1 VRPVVVRPVVVEAVV
16 VSPVVEAVVVSP
28 VVESPVVVR
37 AVVADEPLPEGTTD
51 VPTAAPASASAVR
64 PQAAISLIMSA
75 PFIAATTVGVPLQ
88 GAGRRGFGLVKARV
102 KRRFAPRDA
111 RYKGVVTRLLLIED
125 EESIA
130 TPLVGA
136 LEREG
141 FEVEHA
147 ATGQAGL
154 DAAARDPADLVLLD
168 LMLPDMD
175 GRDVCRAL
183 RSGSDVPVIML
194 TARGLETDRVVG
206 LELGA
211 DDYVV
216 KPFSVAELAARIRA
230 VLRRGGDRAKPA
242 TEVLAVGD
250 VELDRRTWTARKEG
264 ETLALA
270 RREFELLRLLLENA
284 GEVVTRERLMREVWD
299 TGWMGATKTL
309 DVHVSTLRKKL
320 GDDPGAPRYIHTV
333 RGVGFRFAGPD
344 ELS

>member
-1 VRPVVVRPVVVEAVV
+1 
-16 VSPVVEAVVVSP
+16 
-28 VVESPVVVR
+28 
-37 AVVADEPLPEGTTD
+37 
-51 VPTAAPASASAVR
+51 
-64 PQAAISLIMSA
+64 M
-75 PFIAATTVGVPLQ
+75 
-88 GAGRRGFGLVKARV
+88 
-102 KRRFAPRDA
+102 
-111 RYKGVVTRLLLIED
+111 TRLLLIED

-147 ATGQAGL
+147 ATGQDGL
-154 DAAARDPADLVLLD
+154 DAATREPADLVLLD

-175 GRDVCRAL
+175 GRDVCRSL
-183 RSGSDVPVIML
+183 RAASDVPVIML

-230 VLRRGGDRAKPA
+230 VLRRGGDRAKRPA
-242 TEVLAVGD
+242 EVLAVAD
-250 VELDRRTWTARKEG
+250 VELDSKTWTARKAG
-264 ETLALA
+264 EPLTLA

-284 GEVVTRERLMREVWD
+284 GEVVTREQLMRDVWD

-309 DVHVSTLRKKL
+309 DVHVSTLRRKL
-320 GDDPGAPRYIHTV
+320 GDDPSAPRYIHTV
-333 RGVGFRFAGPD
+333 RGVGFRFAGAD